1 MSSLKPTSM
10 KQRGKTFEKKK
21 TQNVKFRIGR
31 REKEY
36 DNEFVFSSRKHA
48 SIYKSSVH
56 RSRWIELLKERISRR
71 HY

>member
-1 MSSLKPTSM
+1 MSSLKPTSI
-10 KQRGKTFEKKK
+10 KQRGKTFEKK
-21 TQNVKFRIGR
+21 TENVKFRIGQ

-56 RSRWIELLKERISRR
+56 RSRWIELLKERISIRL
-71 HY
+71 Y

>member
-1 MSSLKPTSM
+1 MSSLKPTSI
-10 KQRGKTFEKKK
+10 KQRGKTFEKK
-21 TQNVKFRIGR
+21 TENVKFRIGQ

-56 RSRWIELLKERISRR
+56 RSRWIELLKERISIR
-71 HY
+71 HH

>member
-1 MSSLKPTSM
+1 MSSSKPTSI
-10 KQRGKTFEKKK
+10 KQRGKTFEKK
-21 TQNVKFRIGR
+21 TENVKFRIGK

-48 SIYKSSVH
+48 SIYKSNVH
-56 RSRWIELLKERISRR
+56 PSRWIELLKERISIR

>member
-1 MSSLKPTSM
+1 MSSSKPTSI
-10 KQRGKTFEKKK
+10 KQRGMTFEKK
-21 TQNVKFRIGR
+21 TENVKFRIGQ

-48 SIYKSSVH
+48 SIYKSRVH
-56 RSRWIELLKERISRR
+56 RSRWIELLKERISIR